1 MSLEINN
8 ILLSA
13 ETSFLPNLNLR
24 REERGLLLKNLPGTL
39 GANFGTMGK
48 FPTFVAGDFR
58 QHGIPSLFRRILRHL
73 AQWVR
78 RPIGYLARSAVR
90 VTGGRKRSAR
100 SLLFRAGAGAAGKD
114 GSFPRIVSNR
124 GI

>member
-8 ILLSA
+8 NILLFT

-24 REERGLLLKNLPGTL
+24 RQERDLLFENLPGTL

-58 QHGIPSLFRRILRHL
+58 QHGIP
-73 AQWVR
+73 
-78 RPIGYLARSAVR
+78 
-90 VTGGRKRSAR
+90 
-100 SLLFRAGAGAAGKD
+100 LLF
-114 GSFPRIVSNR
+114 
-124 GI
+124 